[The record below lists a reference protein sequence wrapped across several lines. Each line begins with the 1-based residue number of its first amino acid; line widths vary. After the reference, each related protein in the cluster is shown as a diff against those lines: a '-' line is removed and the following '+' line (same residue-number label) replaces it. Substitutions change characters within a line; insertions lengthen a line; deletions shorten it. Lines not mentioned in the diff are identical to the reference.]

1 MGKGLMS
8 RCVDGKRSE
17 RTRLTWS
24 DMLMAIVLLLS
35 TKGAMTDFS
44 LSAAWF
50 TCEFKIVHNSSH
62 RVWWTL

>member
-17 RTRLTWS
+17 RTRVTWS

-44 LSAAWF
+44 LSAA
-50 TCEFKIVHNSSH
+50 
-62 RVWWTL
+62 